1 LRTAARNA
9 AFLSTHGLGLGLFGL
24 TFSSREVDP
33 TTPVAVRGRR
43 RSSDSRSDLAGLN
56 AASSRDGDASGFHDA
71 LTGAT
76 GAPECR

>member
-1 LRTAARNA
+1 
-9 AFLSTHGLGLGLFGL
+9 LFGSGS
-24 TFSSREVDP
+24 FSSRRLDP
-33 TTPVAVRGRR
+33 GTPVAVRGLV
-43 RSSDSRSDLAGLN
+43 RSSDSRSDLAGSN